1 MSKHD
6 KKHDHAG
13 ALLLACTILI
23 FKKIIIR
30 EIRIVFI
37 KINSGFFDC
46 TGSLITFT
54 LSFLINFRRGPPLVI
69 IYDLQSFS
77 AR

>member
-1 MSKHD
+1 MIKQD

-37 KINSGFFDC
+37 KINSGFLLC
-46 TGSLITFT
+46 TGNLNIFTFF
-54 LSFLINFRRGPPLVI
+54 LSTNLSNPPPLVTI
-69 IYDLQSFS
+69 NDLQLFS
-77 AR
+77 DK